1 MKAKRKITPLDL
13 YCNHI
18 CSIV

>member
-1 MKAKRKITPLDL
+1 MKAKRKIAPLDL
-13 YCNHI
+13 YWNHI